1 MEKIVIRYSLIEDY
15 EKVEEIM
22 EQVQELHIGW
32 RPDIYKPANI
42 VLPYEEFNKAVNQK
56 TFIVAEYNG
65 NVVGILSY
73 LYRHIEADKQVT
85 RDVIF
90 IDCVAVEEKYRGNG
104 IGHELLEFVKNIVRE
119 KNLDGL
125 ELQVN
130 AKNVKAKKMYESYG
144 FVEKS
149 INMELL

>member
-1 MEKIVIRYSLIEDY
+1 MEKIVIRYSLTEDY

-22 EQVQELHIGW
+22 QQVQELHIGW
-32 RPDIYKPANI
+32 RPDIYKPAS
-42 VLPYEEFNKAVNQK
+42 VALSYEEFNQAVKQK

-119 KNLDGL
+119 KKLDGL

-130 AKNVKAKKMYESYG
+130 AKNVKAKKMYKSYG

>member
-1 MEKIVIRYSLIEDY
+1 M
-15 EKVEEIM
+15 
-22 EQVQELHIGW
+22 
-32 RPDIYKPANI
+32 
-42 VLPYEEFNKAVNQK
+42 
-56 TFIVAEYNG
+56 
-65 NVVGILSY
+65 
-73 LYRHIEADKQVT
+73 
-85 RDVIF
+85 
-90 IDCVAVEEKYRGNG
+90 AVEEKYRGNG